1 MFCSDRQPMALC
13 MHLAIYI
20 PSTHPFEVV
29 GLCGSAEECE
39 AHTVG
44 VLDRQPTKGSTRG
57 R

>member
-1 MFCSDRQPMALC
+1 MALC